1 MHQYTSLS
9 LSLLLL
15 SRLFTAFC
23 TQLEAV
29 WPILSQMSQ
38 SLHEQKKFLM
48 NKKTTNFPVVSS
60 LCSLKKNNNFR
71 YLWTIANSLFPIFQ
85 HIKTAPVDYLC
96 SKSFQ
101 RSLMIYQLH
110 SLKLQLIFYCT
121 LKTFIFLIV
130 ECEVPIQLDMSSM
143 ARIYEKVLYLSN
155 LS

>member
-1 MHQYTSLS
+1 MLVGKLLQTALNTLHYFCNTYIVTFRKNINFLHQYTSLS

-60 LCSLKKNNNFR
+60 LCFLKKNNNFR
-71 YLWTIANSLFPIFQ
+71 YLWTITNSLFPIFQ

-101 RSLMIYQLH
+101 RSPIIYQLP
-110 SLKLQLIFYCT
+110 SLKL
-121 LKTFIFLIV
+121 
-130 ECEVPIQLDMSSM
+130 
-143 ARIYEKVLYLSN
+143 
-155 LS
+155 